1 MNTKIIATPEPDD
14 DVPQYISLEEDD
26 RVNHSRRPWWKSLE
40 AEMLANSRRDAT
52 RGERSP
58 IEEKLWNQVRGL

>member
-1 MNTKIIATPEPDD
+1 MNVKIINAASDEDE
-14 DVPQYISLEEDD
+14 VPRYISLEEDD
-26 RVNHSRRPWWKSLE
+26 RVNHSRRPWWQSLE

-58 IEEKLWNQVRGL
+58 FEEKLWNQIRGL